1 MFLRQILS
9 LYDTICLNIDI
20 TNETKKMTKMPIP
33 GKRKN
38 VLAYPENP
46 FWEKTEVKVGKKMIR
61 ISGGKHISR
70 EGESISH
77 SGIHIIREVDEN
89 EFLKIYTRNVRAIFD
104 LKPTAQRVLQYLMT
118 ELQKTPNA
126 DAVYLAWVGAEEYFS
141 ENDIKASRASFH
153 RALSELIQKGFLAE
167 STRPNMFWFNPNLFF
182 NGNRMTFVNEYRKTT
197 NEQLIENEGKEKKQ
211 DRIESESQQID
222 LLFE

>member
-1 MFLRQILS
+1 
-9 LYDTICLNIDI
+9 
-20 TNETKKMTKMPIP
+20 MTKLPVP

-46 FWEKTEVKVGKKMIR
+46 FWEKTEIKIGSKMVKV
-61 ISGGKHISR
+61 SGGKHVNGD
-70 EGESISH
+70 GESISH
-77 SGIHIIREVDEN
+77 SGIHVVREVDEN
-89 EFLKIYTRNVRAIFD
+89 EFVKIYTKNIRAIFD

-126 DAVYLAWVGAEEYFS
+126 DAIYLAWVGADEYFC

-167 STRPNMFWFNPNLFF
+167 STKPNMFWFNPNLFF
-182 NGNRMTFVNEYRKTT
+182 NGNRLTFVHEYRKTNT
-197 NEQLIENEGKEKKQ
+197 LQFAEINTKENTKKNNQ
-211 DRIESESQQID
+211 KSII
-222 LLFE
+222 FN